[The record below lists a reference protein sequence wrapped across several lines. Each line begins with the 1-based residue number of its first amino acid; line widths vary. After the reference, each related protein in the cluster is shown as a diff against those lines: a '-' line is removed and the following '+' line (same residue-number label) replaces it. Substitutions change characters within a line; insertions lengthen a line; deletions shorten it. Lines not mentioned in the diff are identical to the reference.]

1 MLREFLGDRR
11 IRLGCLPREDQ
22 MVIFQRRGK
31 DDRRVLEARA
41 GLELGER
48 INRLISSSL
57 IASRR
62 EESSRRN
69 WSTAA
74 RR

>member
-48 INRLISSSL
+48 INRLIS
-57 IASRR
+57 
-62 EESSRRN
+62 
-69 WSTAA
+69 
-74 RR
+74 